1 MDEIKKSDELGRQIL
16 FDDFIEYF
24 FMRQRRPLPEIL
36 NILEKAILIK
46 VLSHVNGNQKDAAKF
61 LDLKY
66 TTLHRKIK
74 KHNIKF
80 LKNPIEG

>member
-61 LDLKY
+61 LGVKY
-66 TTLHRKIK
+66 STLYQKVK

-80 LKNPIEG
+80 LKNPIED